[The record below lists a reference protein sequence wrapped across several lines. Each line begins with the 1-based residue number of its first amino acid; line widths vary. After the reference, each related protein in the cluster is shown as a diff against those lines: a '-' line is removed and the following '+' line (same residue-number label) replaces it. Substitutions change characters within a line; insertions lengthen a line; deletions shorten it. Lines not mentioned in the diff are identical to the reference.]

1 MTGGNH
7 NVHSI
12 WTKEENERLVQWL
25 ENPDH
30 LRKTRKGSGISK
42 SMILTEIA
50 AHIPTKPVVKIGYKY
65 DNLMKS
71 YKAAVKM
78 NNQSG
83 WGLTQEDLDEGRQ
96 TLRGMYF
103 NIKIICT

>member
-1 MTGGNH
+1 MTGRNH
-7 NVHSI
+7 NTHSI
-12 WTKEENERLVQWL
+12 WTKEENELLVQWL
-25 ENPDH
+25 ENPEN

-71 YKAAVKM
+71 YKAAAKM

-103 NIKIICT
+103 NIEIICT